1 MDFLKKFL
9 KKKVSIQD
17 VLSSLE
23 NFSNDTKSL
32 NEISNIA
39 SSFFGANWKFNLEMY
54 ISTMPKKEKEKYLP
68 LIRNILTFDR
78 AVSLWITAQQVLKGA
93 RPLSS
98 DIMKNIEEYEEYL
111 PKFGVEG
118 VRLLEK
124 LKEKFNLSNDTIV
137 LEKKVEVEKKDVVY
151 DEEIKEEKIKD
162 VPKTEKILKR
172 VSNKE
177 LEKGVFSNLSRKE
190 EEEVPVV
197 EEKVVV
203 EKVASV
209 KKVSEGDV
217 SWELLNFFKVY
228 NFVSQIREVMSA
240 ISLFKNASSLE
251 EYPYYGFIIDVID
264 YLIVQGDKILSTES
278 DENIRKCFDGGRSQ
292 LEDIVS
298 FYKRQIKE
306 EVVIADPLENKEIVE
321 KEYEIKEN

>member
-23 NFSNDTKSL
+23 KFSNDTKSL
-32 NEISNIA
+32 NEISSLA
-39 SSFFGANWKFNLEMY
+39 SSFFGPNWKFNLEMY
-54 ISTMPKKEKEKYLP
+54 ISTMPEKEKKKYLP

-78 AVSLWITAQQVLKGA
+78 AVSLWIMAQQVLKGA
-93 RPLSS
+93 KPLTS
-98 DIMKNIEEYEEYL
+98 DVMKNIEEYEEYL

-124 LKEKFNLSNDTIV
+124 LKEKFNLSDDTIV
-137 LEKKVEVEKKDVVY
+137 LEKKVEVEKKDVIR
-151 DEEIKEEKIKD
+151 DEEIKEEEIKD
-162 VPKTEKILKR
+162 TPKSEKILKK

-177 LEKGVFSNLSRKE
+177 LEEGVFVNRSKKD
-190 EEEVPVV
+190 EVATPVI
-197 EEKVVV
+197 EEKVEV
-203 EKVASV
+203 EEVAPV
-209 KKVSEGDV
+209 KNVSEGDV

-240 ISLFKNASSLE
+240 ISLFKKAPSLE

-278 DENIRKCFDGGRSQ
+278 DENIRKCFDGGKSQ

-298 FYKRQIKE
+298 FYKKQIKE
-306 EVVIADPLENKEIVE
+306 EIVISEPVENKEIIE